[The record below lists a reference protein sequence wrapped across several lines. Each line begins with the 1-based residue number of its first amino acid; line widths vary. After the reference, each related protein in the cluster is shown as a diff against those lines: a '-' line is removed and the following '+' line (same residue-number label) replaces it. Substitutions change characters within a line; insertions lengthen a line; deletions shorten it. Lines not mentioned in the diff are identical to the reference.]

1 MQFHEKLIQLRKQR
15 GLSQEQLGEQV
26 GVSRQTVSKWELGLT
41 TPEMDKLIQLSCYFE
56 ISLDELAGREAPAR
70 EPEPQPGQHAQEPG
84 TYLCRRWHYEYK
96 SRRTV
101 GGLPLVHINVGM
113 GAYRAKGVLAVGNL
127 ACGVVSLGF
136 LSAGVLAVGPLA
148 AGLLAIGG
156 GALGLLLAVGGLALG
171 AVAVGGLAAGLLAIG
186 GGAFGVY
193 TIGGLSIASRV
204 ALGGFAQAPI
214 AIGGETVGQITFDTN
229 SLLPEGAVRAAI
241 LEKFPDTWEFL
252 ADLFGAA
259 S

>member
-15 GLSQEQLGEQV
+15 GLAQEQLGEQV

-84 TYLCRRWHYEYK
+84 PYLCRRWHYEYK

-136 LSAGVLAVGPLA
+136 LSAGVLAVGP
-148 AGLLAIGG
+148 
-156 GALGLLLAVGGLALG
+156 
-171 AVAVGGLAAGLLAIG
+171 LAAGLLAIG

>member
-70 EPEPQPGQHAQEPG
+70 EPEPQPGQHTQEPG
-84 TYLCRRWHYEYK
+84 PYLCRRWHYEYK
-96 SRRTV
+96 SRRT
-101 GGLPLVHINVGM
+101 
-113 GAYRAKGVLAVGNL
+113 
-127 ACGVVSLGF
+127 
-136 LSAGVLAVGPLA
+136 
-148 AGLLAIGG
+148 
-156 GALGLLLAVGGLALG
+156 VGGLALG